1 MCWCSSRVVHD
12 SAFVDLYWELGVYL
26 HASSHFES
34 RVCNFV
40 CVCVCGKAGSCYV
53 ECSVYEALRVGA
65 ACICVY
71 QVQSWYLRLL
81 PCIESGACMRVA
93 CICMYLL
100 LVCTF
105 MHGGLD
111 IFLHVTYQELGVYL
125 HASSHFKPCAR
136 M

>member
-1 MCWCSSRVVHD
+1 MIQHVLTCIGSWACICTRHHISRAGYAT
-12 SAFVDLYWELGVYL
+12 S
-26 HASSHFES
+26 
-34 RVCNFV
+34 